1 MTVANVAEQ
10 IARVAEN
17 YRADGYDVV
26 VAPGAEE
33 IPFNLGGHRPDLLV
47 RKGSDRVLVEVK
59 SRADR
64 LSFDR
69 LHSVV
74 EEVKRHPGWRFLL
87 VTPQDIPGADLEDD
101 DENRSSWEEIEFR
114 MNRAQRLFDSGDSEA
129 AFLGL
134 WIAFERL
141 LRLQVRRISLPVDR
155 LAPSIMI
162 RQLYSLGEV
171 SSDEYQTAL
180 DCLNVRNR
188 VVHGLSSPGLPKVT
202 MGLFD
207 LVRDL
212 LVTWRAT
219 ADAI

>member
-1 MTVANVAEQ
+1 MTVANVTEQ
-10 IARVAEN
+10 IARVAED

-26 VAPGAEE
+26 VAPGAAE

-47 RKGSDRVLVEVK
+47 QKGSDRVLVEVK

-64 LSFDR
+64 LSFDQ
-69 LHSVV
+69 LHAVV
-74 EEVKRHPGWRFLL
+74 KEVRRHPGWRFVL
-87 VTPQDIPGADLEDD
+87 VTPQDIPGIDFKGDD
-101 DENRSSWEEIEFR
+101 DDPSSWEEIESR
-114 MNRAQRLFDSGDSEA
+114 MNRAQTLFDSGESEA
-129 AFLGL
+129 AFLCL

-180 DCLNVRNR
+180 ECLNVRNR

-202 MGLFD
+202 IGLFD
-207 LVRDL
+207 LVREL
-212 LVTWRAT
+212 LATWRAT
-219 ADAI
+219 ADTI

>member
-10 IARVAEN
+10 IALVAEN
-17 YRADGYDVV
+17 YRAEGYDVV
-26 VAPGAEE
+26 VAPGVAE
-33 IPFNLGGHRPDLLV
+33 IPFSLGGHRPDLLV

-74 EEVKRHPGWRFLL
+74 EEVKRHPGWRFVL
-87 VTPQDIPGADLEDD
+87 VTPQDIPGADLNGDD
-101 DENRSSWEEIEFR
+101 DDRFSWEEIESR
-114 MNRAQRLFDSGDSEA
+114 TDRAQRLFDSGDSEA

-141 LRLQVRRISLPVDR
+141 LRLQVRQISLPVDR

-162 RQLYSLGEV
+162 RQLYSLGEI
-171 SSDEYQTAL
+171 SSEEYERAVE
-180 DCLNVRNR
+180 CLKVRHR

-202 MGLFD
+202 TGLFD
-207 LVRDL
+207 LVRGL
-212 LVTWRAT
+212 LATWRTA